1 MSFHQTPFK
10 CNGLHNCLRAAGRK
24 PICWSRIHRII
35 VNKKCY
41 QNNAQKIYNYIM
53 NLQDCSFYHKN
64 YGNKLKKNMIHINHN
79 GARYTFV
86 SKRGLVSGI
95 DTS

>member
-1 MSFHQTPFK
+1 
-10 CNGLHNCLRAAGRK
+10 
-24 PICWSRIHRII
+24 
-35 VNKKCY
+35 
-41 QNNAQKIYNYIM
+41 M